1 MKSNKDVCMRVYG
14 MVTAVMM
21 SVALTGCATQ
31 NNEDPM
37 ESLNRGVFQF
47 NEVVDGI
54 VLKPVARSYRFITT
68 PYMRDRVSGVAQ
80 NLGEPITVANALL
93 QGDVNRS
100 FIAFWRFMLNSTV
113 GIGGMFDVA
122 STAGLNYRS
131 EDFGQTLGAWGVG
144 SGPYVVLPI
153 LGPSNGR
160 DIVGLVADYFTDP
173 FHYAME
179 DNTDDFY
186 YAAAKGI
193 EKRERLLDPI
203 DDIYESSIDPYVSLR
218 SIYTQKR
225 DAEIKNSYDYS
236 DKGQF

>member
-1 MKSNKDVCMRVYG
+1 MRVYG
-14 MVTAVMM
+14 IVTAVMM
-21 SVALTGCATQ
+21 GLALTGCATH
-31 NNEDPM
+31 NEEDPM

-47 NEVVDGI
+47 NEVVDNI
-54 VLKPVARSYRFITT
+54 VLKPVAHGYRFVTT
-68 PYMRDRVSGVAQ
+68 PYIRDRVSGVAQ

-93 QGDVNRS
+93 QGDVDRS

-122 STAGLNYRS
+122 ATAGLNYRS
-131 EDFGQTLGAWGVG
+131 EDFGQTLGAWGAG

-160 DIVGLVADYFTDP
+160 DVVGLVVDWFTDP
-173 FHYAME
+173 FRYTLE
-179 DNTDDFY
+179 DNTDAFFY
-186 YAAAKGI
+186 ASAKGI

-203 DDIYESSIDPYVSLR
+203 DDIYESSLDPYVSLR
-218 SIYTQKR
+218 SIYTQQR